1 MPSARALF
9 PAPTVVSFP
18 KEIELLWEERTMTS
32 LTRDTTLSDRR
43 VALARFGPVTHALL
57 RIGVALLFMQHGLQK
72 LFGAFGGFGA
82 PGNTAPLWSQ
92 MGLAGVL
99 ETFGGLL
106 LLLGLF
112 TRPVAFLL
120 AVEMLVAFFQAHLP
134 KGGVP
139 LENGGEMPLLY
150 LLVFLFLLGNGAGPA
165 SLDNRRR
172 GP

>member
-1 MPSARALF
+1 
-9 PAPTVVSFP
+9 
-18 KEIELLWEERTMTS
+18 MTS
-32 LTRDTTLSDRR
+32 LTRDAAPSGRPA
-43 VALARFGPVTHALL
+43 ALAQLGPATHALL
-57 RIGVALLFMQHGLQK
+57 RIGAALLFMQHGLQK
-72 LFGAFGGFGA
+72 LFGMFGGFGGT

-120 AVEMLVAFFQAHLP
+120 AGEMLVAFFQAHLP
-134 KGGVP
+134 RGGVP
-139 LENGGEMPLLY
+139 LENGGEVPLLY
-150 LLVFLFLLGNGAGPA
+150 MLVFLFLLGNGAGPA

-172 GP
+172 AR